1 MITNEEKWIRR
12 NQTDCFDWVG
22 SVYLVTI
29 FLPTCIAD
37 RWKILDIWSRRK
49 RSPDQSCQTFQC
61 LRIEDIVASGW
72 GRVGHVV
79 FFRSPALLYIR
90 MAQRGASV
98 SLKTCSHTV
107 QTLNRPQLPEA
118 VRARGIC
125 GHARAW
131 NLELGGVEVSQGS
144 REYNSNVLLK
154 RRIMANT
161 WFCFLCLIWRFD
173 EERVSTNDTK
183 RGATGKNLRTSA
195 LGVYADTLYTKW
207 LQELLAPVGALRFY
221 FKGTLLEN
229 LREV

>member
-107 QTLNRPQLPEA
+107 QTLNRP
-118 VRARGIC
+118 
-125 GHARAW
+125 
-131 NLELGGVEVSQGS
+131 LE
-144 REYNSNVLLK
+144 
-154 RRIMANT
+154 
-161 WFCFLCLIWRFD
+161 
-173 EERVSTNDTK
+173 
-183 RGATGKNLRTSA
+183 
-195 LGVYADTLYTKW
+195 VYA
-207 LQELLAPVGALRFY
+207 
-221 FKGTLLEN
+221 GTLEPGILN
-229 LREV
+229 WGAWKFRKGVASITATYFRNAG